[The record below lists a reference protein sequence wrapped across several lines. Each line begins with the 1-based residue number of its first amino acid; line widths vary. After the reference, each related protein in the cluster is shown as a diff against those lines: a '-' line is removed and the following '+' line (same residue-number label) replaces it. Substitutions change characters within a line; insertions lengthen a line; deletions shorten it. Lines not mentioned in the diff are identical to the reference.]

1 MLETE
6 RLVLRP
12 WRSDDVAPFVAIHAD
27 PAVTEF
33 LPGPVSVDEALALFA
48 RQNAL
53 YEQYGSCYF
62 AAQLKATDELV
73 GFVGVKYVESL
84 LPFAPCHEVGWRL
97 GTPWWGKGLATE
109 GARAALQHGFDR
121 LSLDEIVSFTVS
133 ANVRSRRVME
143 RLGMVHDVAGDFD
156 HPALPAR
163 HRLARHV
170 LYRVAP
176 ARQARAGAG
185 PSGSDPGIALPQART

>member
-12 WRSDDVAPFVAIHAD
+12 WRNDDVAPFVAINAD

-33 LPGPVSVDEALALFA
+33 LPGPLSADEARALFA

-53 YEQYGSCYF
+53 YEQYGTCYL

-73 GFVGVKYVESL
+73 GFVGLKYNDAA
-84 LPFAPCHEVGWRL
+84 LPFAPCHDIGWRL
-97 GTPWWGKGLATE
+97 GSQWWGGGLATE
-109 GARAALQHGFDR
+109 GAHAVMRHGFDR
-121 LSLDEIVSFTVS
+121 LALDEIVSFTVP
-133 ANVRSRRVME
+133 ANLRSRRVME
-143 RLGMVHDVAGDFD
+143 RLGMVHDAAGDFD
-156 HPALPAR
+156 HPALPPG

-170 LYRVAP
+170 LYRL
-176 ARQARAGAG
+176 RSR
-185 PSGSDPGIALPQART
+185 